1 MYEFSA
7 HASRC
12 SECHETIRKDGPCL
26 VSRNKKGRIKKKV
39 CSQECRE
46 TFDDKFWQGLVY
58 AREERR
64 KRRS

>member
-7 HASRC
+7 HAARC
-12 SECHETIRKDGPCL
+12 SECGARIPKGGPCL
-26 VSRNKKGRIKKKV
+26 VSRNKESRVKKKV

-46 TFDDKFWQGLVY
+46 TFDDKFWGGLVH
-58 AREERR
+58 AKEERR